1 MIDTRDYKKSQMENQ
16 KRQIARLQQDTL
28 GLISEEQTRAIEQQI
43 ADKEEFIQKLEAE
56 VADIDK
62 KIGE

>member
-1 MIDTRDYKKSQMENQ
+1 MIDTRDYKKSQIENQ